1 MTFDK
6 DSKLSSSEVH
16 ALLNKKLSL
25 VTIKRHLSDL
35 LKEDFLI
42 QYGAGRSV
50 KYSLSK
56 KGLFLRPIDTKSYLG
71 NNPDDRIS
79 YNNYRFDL
87 FEKPYV
93 ELFTSEELNILDKA
107 TENFRGKSTIT
118 DDETRKKELM
128 RFIIEFS
135 WKTSQIE
142 GNTYDIISTEKLLL
156 YGEKSSTN
164 TEYEA
169 QMIINQKDALEFILE
184 NINDWSKPNLTLI
197 EKLHNFVGKDLNIS
211 KGLRK
216 SLVGITGTNYRP
228 LENEFQIKEAVEN
241 LLNYLSYTNRAYEQ
255 ALLSVL
261 GLSYI
266 QPFVDG
272 NKRTSRLLGN
282 AYLLSN
288 DLAPLSYRSVDDRDY
303 KEATIVF
310 YEQNSVEPFKKL
322 FIEQYVFSANNYNI
336 SK

>member
-118 DDETRKKELM
+118 DDETRKKGEL
-128 RFIIEFS
+128 R
-135 WKTSQIE
+135 
-142 GNTYDIISTEKLLL
+142 
-156 YGEKSSTN
+156 
-164 TEYEA
+164 EA
-169 QMIINQKDALEFILE
+169 
-184 NINDWSKPNLTLI
+184 
-197 EKLHNFVGKDLNIS
+197 
-211 KGLRK
+211 
-216 SLVGITGTNYRP
+216 
-228 LENEFQIKEAVEN
+228 
-241 LLNYLSYTNRAYEQ
+241 
-255 ALLSVL
+255 
-261 GLSYI
+261 
-266 QPFVDG
+266 
-272 NKRTSRLLGN
+272 
-282 AYLLSN
+282 
-288 DLAPLSYRSVDDRDY
+288 
-303 KEATIVF
+303 
-310 YEQNSVEPFKKL
+310 
-322 FIEQYVFSANNYNI
+322 
-336 SK
+336 

>member
-1 MTFDK
+1 
-6 DSKLSSSEVH
+6 
-16 ALLNKKLSL
+16 
-25 VTIKRHLSDL
+25 
-35 LKEDFLI
+35 
-42 QYGAGRSV
+42 
-50 KYSLSK
+50 
-56 KGLFLRPIDTKSYLG
+56 
-71 NNPDDRIS
+71 
-79 YNNYRFDL
+79 
-87 FEKPYV
+87 
-93 ELFTSEELNILDKA
+93 
-107 TENFRGKSTIT
+107 
-118 DDETRKKELM
+118 M

-169 QMIINQKDALEFILE
+169 QMIINQKVALEFILE

-282 AYLLSN
+282 AYLLRN